1 MWSLRAVGLLVYA
14 AVVNAVYYIDD
25 ADSSVTYNSTAG
37 VGYSTKWK
45 KYSFKDSN
53 LLALA
58 VQESQLF
65 QHTASYTQCYT
76 DDDCTITIP
85 FNGTGITLF
94 VAQDVGDIYNVTVS
108 LDGGPST
115 IHVAYQ
121 PNVKMEAY
129 NLSLYDV
136 QGLEWTTHTVKVGLA
151 PEGKRLLFDYAAVTG
166 DKPSGAVVTAT
177 VPL

>member
-1 MWSLRAVGLLVYA
+1 
-14 AVVNAVYYIDD
+14 VVIIIIYFGFINKA
-25 ADSSVTYNSTAG
+25 
-37 VGYSTKWK
+37 
-45 KYSFKDSN
+45 
-53 LLALA
+53 
-58 VQESQLF
+58 E
-65 QHTASYTQCYT
+65 
-76 DDDCTITIP
+76 
-85 FNGTGITLF
+85 GTGITLF